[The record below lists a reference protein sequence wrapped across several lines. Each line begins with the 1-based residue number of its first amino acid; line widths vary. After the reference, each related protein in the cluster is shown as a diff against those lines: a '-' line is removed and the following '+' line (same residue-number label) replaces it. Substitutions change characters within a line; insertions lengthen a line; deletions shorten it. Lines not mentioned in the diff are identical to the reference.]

1 MLFYSVGLI
10 CCLYKLQNHIYLV
23 SVNFTLIYAFLIP
36 GTGTQACDVVIS
48 YGTIAPI
55 TLTNRYT
62 YSEAKTPTVTS
73 VTPKVGV
80 TSGGD
85 SLTITGTDFG

>member
-1 MLFYSVGLI
+1 M
-10 CCLYKLQNHIYLV
+10 
-23 SVNFTLIYAFLIP
+23 FLIP

-48 YGTIAPI
+48 YGTLAPI
-55 TLTNRYT
+55 TLAGGYT
-62 YSEAKTPTVTS
+62 YSDAKTPTVTS
-73 VTPKVGV
+73 VTPQVGV